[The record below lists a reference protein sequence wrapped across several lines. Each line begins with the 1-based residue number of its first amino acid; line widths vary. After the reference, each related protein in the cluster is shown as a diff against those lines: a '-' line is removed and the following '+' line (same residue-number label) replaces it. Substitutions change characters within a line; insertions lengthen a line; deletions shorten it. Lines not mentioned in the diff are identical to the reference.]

1 MFIYV
6 YHALEVYMEPAQIR
20 NISLSL
26 PDFFQVSKRPKNAAK
41 SAKSRKT
48 SKKVKLVTK
57 KTITKSSWGCISLKL
72 S

>member
-41 SAKSRKT
+41 SRKT

>member
-26 PDFFQVSKRPKNAAK
+26 PDFFQVSKAAK
-41 SAKSRKT
+41 ECGQVGQIKENIEKGEACDQEDHYQ
-48 SKKVKLVTK
+48 VIL
-57 KTITKSSWGCISLKL
+57 GMHQP
-72 S
+72 